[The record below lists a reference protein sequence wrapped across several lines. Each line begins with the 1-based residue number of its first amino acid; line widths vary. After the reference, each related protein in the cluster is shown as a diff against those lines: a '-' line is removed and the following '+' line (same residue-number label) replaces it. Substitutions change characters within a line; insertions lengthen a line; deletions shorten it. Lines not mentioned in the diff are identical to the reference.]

1 MADKITKRD
10 YFAQIRE
17 LIENTVE
24 DAAYA
29 EELIGFVDAQVAL
42 LDKRNAAAKVRAEK
56 KREES
61 DALTDAIYGILTDEL
76 QTVDAIV
83 EALDTEG
90 VTRNKVTARLGKLVK
105 AGKVAKETVKV
116 EDAKRMAYRLAT
128 DEDAAEVAEDAAEVA
143 ED

>member
-128 DEDAAEVAEDAAEVA
+128 DEDAAEVAED
-143 ED
+143 

>member
-128 DEDAAEVAEDAAEVA
+128 DEDAAEVVED
-143 ED
+143 